1 MKREPE
7 FIWNEQAG
15 IATCVLEDDKG
26 RNHVGVAACHPE
38 DRDMMTDKVGCE
50 IALRRA
56 EIEALRSY
64 IRDDLKPGL
73 AALNQLYYSIKHS
86 KKFTPKSYESIML
99 YRQIRQK
106 EEDIALVKEMIE
118 ERKSELRFYI
128 DAKEHFYQITRKGRE
143 LEHVN
148 EADNN

>member
-15 IATCVLEDDKG
+15 IATCVIEDANG

-64 IRDDLKPGL
+64 IRDELKPGL
-73 AALNQLYYSIKHS
+73 DALNQLYFSIKHS
-86 KKFTPKSYESIML
+86 KKFSPKGYETIML

-106 EEDIALVKEMIE
+106 EEDIALVKSIIR
-118 ERKSELRFYI
+118 ERKSDLKAYI

-143 LEHVN
+143 LAAEG
-148 EADNN
+148 NNI